1 MMQVLQHSRKGHSSG
16 RLERMETYREYMGKA
31 VEVVKPLG
39 VRLRPL
45 GVLVG
50 VLLLEHMVHWVVGW
64 VYYNYCV
71 RSFFMSLI
79 TNGSYVCTALDAV
92 QRSSMTRYSAAVAGL
107 IRWG

>member
-1 MMQVLQHSRKGHSSG
+1 
-16 RLERMETYREYMGKA
+16 MEVVREY

-50 VLLLEHMVHWVVGW
+50 VLLLEQLVHWVVGW
-64 VYYNYCV
+64 IYYNYCA
-71 RSFFMSLI
+71 RSFFMSLL
-79 TNGSYVCTALDAV
+79 TNGSYVCTALDSV
-92 QRSSMTRYSAAVAGL
+92 QRSSLTRYGAAVAGL